1 MSTFDPKYP
10 IGKYEVK
17 PFSEATKKEW
27 IEDLQL
33 LPGDLEFV
41 CQNMDKAQLDTPYRE
56 GGWTVQQLVHHVAD
70 SHMNAFARFKLA
82 LTEEVPLIKTYDEKA
97 WVMTADVMDMPI
109 NYSITLL
116 FALHAR
122 WAKLLESLTDEQW
135 QRKLFHPVRN
145 AEVTLW
151 DLFTI
156 YAWHGK
162 HHVAHI
168 KKLKEQKGW

>member
-1 MSTFDPKYP
+1 MSNFDPKYP
-10 IGKYEVK
+10 IGKSVAM
-17 PFSEATKKEW
+17 PFSTQTKNEW
-27 IEDLQL
+27 IEAIQL

-41 CQNMDKAQLDTPYRE
+41 CQGLDKSQLDTPYRE
-56 GGWTVQQLVHHVAD
+56 GGWTVHQLVHHVAD

-82 LTEEVPLIKTYDEKA
+82 LTEEVPKIKTYEEKE
-97 WVMTADVMDMPI
+97 WVLTADVMEMPI

-116 FALHAR
+116 FSLHAR
-122 WAKLLESLTDEQW
+122 WAKLLESITDEQW
-135 QRKLFHPVRN
+135 QRKLFHPAKN

-151 DLFTI
+151 DLLTI

-168 KKLKEQKGW
+168 KMLKEQKGW